1 MTGFAYATAALA
13 VCLNMGRFAPAQPE
27 MPSSTPAA
35 QQSRSA
41 AHSTQRIGRKSRV
54 ADGSATDFNG
64 ANKSADIMEIRKTV
78 TGDTHELLVAGRV
91 DGAGANQLE
100 LEILATIRANA
111 QSIYINLSQATFL
124 CSAGLR
130 ALLQY
135 WRQMKNNQRVLLV
148 TRPSPEVD
156 AVLATTGFK
165 EQIVE
170 KM

>member
-1 MTGFAYATAALA
+1 MIEDSLQSAKHFRALS
-13 VCLNMGRFAPAQPE
+13 FH
-27 MPSSTPAA
+27 
-35 QQSRSA
+35 QSCSA
-41 AHSTQRIGRKSRV
+41 APSTQSIGRKSRV
-54 ADGSATDFNG
+54 ADAGATGSNG
-64 ANKSADIMEIRKTV
+64 ANKRADIMEIRKTV

-100 LEILATIRANA
+100 LEILAAIRANA
-111 QSIYINLSQATFL
+111 QSIYVNLSQATFL

-135 WRQMKNNQRVLLV
+135 WRQMKNNQRLLLV